1 MEALTPTVTA
11 FGGTAFREVIVKG
24 YRKGGALIQ
33 CDQRPYKKQRYHGYW
48 HVEKR
53 PREDTERIQHPQSSR
68 EAFGETNLTDALPQ
82 TSSLRTTRKQM
93 LFFKPLA
100 CGSVL

>member
-48 HVEKR
+48 HVERR
-53 PREDTERIQHPQSSR
+53 PREDTEFSIHKPAERPSEKPTS
-68 EAFGETNLTDALPQ
+68 LTPC
-82 TSSLRTTRKQM
+82 LR
-93 LFFKPLA
+93 PLA
-100 CGSVL
+100 